1 MNTNFLYLLLGIFVT
16 IIGFFLL
23 TRKKFMVKNN
33 YHILVLTIIVLAGLS
48 KAIKT
53 SPTPY
58 ALIIFI
64 LGLALI
70 MGGRGSYCV
79 YNVNEKMIYSTLI
92 SILNEKGIHYME
104 DRNSVVLKDYND
116 KSISYKKQSND
127 SIVIN
132 LEDIIDLPFY
142 GEIRLELRT
151 KIKNIHDVIFP
162 TTGVLLIVLG
172 IVNVASVLF
181 PK

>member
-1 MNTNFLYLLLGIFVT
+1 MNTNFLYLSLGIFITV
-16 IIGFFLL
+16 IGFILS

-33 YHILVLTIIVLAGLS
+33 YHILVLTIIILASLS

-58 ALIIFI
+58 VLIIFI
-64 LGLALI
+64 LALALI
-70 MGGRGSYCV
+70 MGGYGRYSV

-104 DRNSVVLKDYND
+104 NSNSLVLRDYNE
-116 KSISYKKQSND
+116 KSISYKKHSND
-127 SIVIN
+127 CIVIN

-172 IVNVASVLF
+172 IANVASVLF
-181 PK
+181 TK